1 MRERILS
8 AIVGLALIIP
18 AIYYGRQLGIEI
30 VVGIAIL
37 IGIDEYVRM
46 ATPNHKAVGFG
57 GLALTGLGLYLQII
71 HGAPAMTTGVL
82 ALGAIVLMLLGMF
95 TVPDTKE
102 GAAVGTRLTAGLL
115 YVVVLFSFLPLI
127 SRFDGGLAWIAL
139 ILSVTWAGDTGA
151 YFSGRA
157 LGKTKL
163 FERVSPKKTWEGFA
177 GGFVGSIVG
186 ALIVQRLGLPNLP
199 VMHAVILGGLL
210 NVFGVVGDLVES
222 MLKRAYGV
230 KDSGWIMPGHGG
242 ILDRVD
248 SILFTAPVAWIYAT
262 LLQLG

>member
-1 MRERILS
+1 
-8 AIVGLALIIP
+8 
-18 AIYYGRQLGIEI
+18 
-30 VVGIAIL
+30 
-37 IGIDEYVRM
+37 
-46 ATPNHKAVGFG
+46 
-57 GLALTGLGLYLQII
+57 
-71 HGAPAMTTGVL
+71 VL
-82 ALGAIVLMLLGMF
+82 CA
-95 TVPDTKE
+95 
-102 GAAVGTRLTAGLL
+102 
-115 YVVVLFSFLPLI
+115 FLPLI